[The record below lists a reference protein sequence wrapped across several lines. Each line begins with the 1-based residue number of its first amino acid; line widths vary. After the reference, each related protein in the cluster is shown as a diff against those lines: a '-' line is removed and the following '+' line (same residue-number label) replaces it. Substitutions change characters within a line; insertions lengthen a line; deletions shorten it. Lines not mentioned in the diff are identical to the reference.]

1 MKVLVLG
8 SGVIGVT
15 AAYFLSRAGHEVTV
29 VDRRSGPGEE
39 TSFANGGQISAGLAE
54 PWANPEVPR
63 KLLRWIGRKN
73 APLAFHLRVDP
84 DLWRWALRF
93 LSNCTAKRS
102 AANLERAL
110 RIALYSR
117 KQLREIREATG
128 ITYDEWTEG
137 VLKIYREA
145 RDFEMACQRMKAMNA
160 LGSDLRALDQR
171 ACLDVEPALEPTAEK
186 IVGAIYSP
194 EDESGDA
201 YAFTVKLTEE
211 AARLGARFKF
221 DRTIEALAPKGER
234 IERVITDRESFSAD
248 AIVLSLGSYSPLLLR
263 TLGIRLPIYPAKG
276 YSVTLPIRDGNR
288 APSRSITDE
297 DKKLVFGRFGD
308 RLRVAG
314 RVEFKGYDPKIEPA
328 RCQALAEDLE
338 SFFPGAAD
346 QGKPDYW
353 AGLRPLTPDTLPV
366 IGPSRFSNLFLNT
379 GHGTYGWTL
388 AAGSGRIVA
397 DLVGGTRPA
406 IEIADLGCERF

>member
-1 MKVLVLG
+1 
-8 SGVIGVT
+8 
-15 AAYFLSRAGHEVTV
+15 
-29 VDRRSGPGEE
+29 
-39 TSFANGGQISAGLAE
+39 
-54 PWANPEVPR
+54 
-63 KLLRWIGRKN
+63 
-73 APLAFHLRVDP
+73 
-84 DLWRWALRF
+84 
-93 LSNCTAKRS
+93 
-102 AANLERAL
+102 
-110 RIALYSR
+110 
-117 KQLREIREATG
+117 
-128 ITYDEWTEG
+128 
-137 VLKIYREA
+137 
-145 RDFEMACQRMKAMNA
+145 MNA

-171 ACLDVEPALEPTAEK
+171 ACLDVEPALEPAAEK

-201 YAFTVKLTEE
+201 YAFTVKLAEE

-297 DKKLVFGRFGD
+297 DKKLVFGRLGD